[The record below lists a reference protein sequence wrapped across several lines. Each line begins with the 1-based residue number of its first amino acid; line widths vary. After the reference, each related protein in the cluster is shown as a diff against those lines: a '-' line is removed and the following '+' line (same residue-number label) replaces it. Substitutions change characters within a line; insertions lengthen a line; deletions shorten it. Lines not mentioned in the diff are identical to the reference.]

1 LTFDR
6 AGVAFTRLEYG
17 PPPMLSLIE
26 AFFRNGD
33 AGPWTWIWIASGVI
47 AVIVFLKT
55 LDAGEIEPPEPSEPM
70 LLDRDEGNGHE

>member
-1 LTFDR
+1 MTFDR
-6 AGVAFTRLEYG
+6 AGVAFPRLEYG

-26 AFFRNGD
+26 AFLRNGD

-55 LDAGEIEPPEPSEPM
+55 LDAGEIEPPEPPEGV
-70 LLDRDEGNGHE
+70 LFDRDEGNGHE